1 MYKVASD
8 RRQAALHR
16 GGPWDWANGEERV
29 SHEDERESLRLVLR
43 KMEEELANADLPLPR
58 RRELGRRKIEMQ
70 ERAKAL
76 KAIVGREKL
85 LREGASQFFVDVARR
100 RLIKTE
106 YAAIWREANEM
117 YDAELAKLREASA
130 ALDGAGHP
138 PL

>member
-16 GGPWDWANGEERV
+16 GSPWDWAAGEETI
-29 SHEDERESLRLVLR
+29 SHEDELESLRIVLR
-43 KMEEELANADLPLPR
+43 KMEEELVDKKVPSAR
-58 RRELGRRKIEMQ
+58 RRELGLRKIELQ
-70 ERAKAL
+70 ARAKEL
-76 KAIVGREKL
+76 KAIVGREKM
-85 LREGASQFFVDVARR
+85 LREGALQFFVEVARR

-117 YDAELAKLREASA
+117 YDAERAKLQAASA
-130 ALDGAGHP
+130 ALDGEGHP